1 MGHATTGAEAHF
13 DLRDLRGAEAPLFH
27 VTIAFHGAMGVQRAM
42 GFTAHGLMARLKPRP
57 CKS

>member
-27 VTIAFHGAMGVQRAM
+27 VAIGFHGAMGVQRAM
-42 GFTAHGLMARLKPRP
+42 GFTAHGLSRRMG
-57 CKS
+57 